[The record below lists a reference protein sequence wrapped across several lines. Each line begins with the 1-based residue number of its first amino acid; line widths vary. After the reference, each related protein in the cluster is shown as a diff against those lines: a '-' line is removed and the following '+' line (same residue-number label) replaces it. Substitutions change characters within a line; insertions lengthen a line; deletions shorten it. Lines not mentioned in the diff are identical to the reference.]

1 MNFETVGEGT
11 ILYGQEKNNDL
22 HDFGNLKRVDTNY
35 FSNSS
40 WNHAGLKVVSEKRI
54 LVYQKFI

>member
-22 HDFGNLKRVDTNY
+22 HDLGNLKRVDTK
-35 FSNSS
+35 FQQ
-40 WNHAGLKVVSEKRI
+40 LKLESCRS
-54 LVYQKFI
+54 